1 MIRLIPTYT
10 SLSSEG
16 VARLFRDHV
25 WKDFGLPE
33 SIIYDR
39 GSVFVSRFMEA
50 LNHLLGIRANPSTAY
65 HPQTD
70 GQTERVN
77 QEVEQ
82 YLRTFVNYHQDDWA
96 DWLSLAEFSHNDK
109 VNDSTHYSPF
119 YLNWGRHPRKGV
131 EPRRETKV
139 EAAMEF
145 VQRMEGIRKEA
156 AAALERAARD
166 MKTFYDR
173 HHQEAP
179 IFQPGDEV
187 LLEGEN
193 LRTNRPSKKLD
204 HRRFGPFKVDKK
216 IGERAYRLK
225 LPTTWK
231 IHPVFHV
238 SKLLPYHRDDTTT
251 STPPPPDI
259 VEGEP
264 QQEIEDILDQRTRR
278 GKLQFLVKWRGFPME
293 ENEWKYEHDLEHAKE
308 LLDDFKSR
316 PLPHCRP
323 RKRRG

>member
-1 MIRLIPTYT
+1 MIRLVPTYT

-25 WKDFGLPE
+25 WKDFGIPE
-33 SIIYDR
+33 NIIYDR
-39 GSVFVSRFMEA
+39 GSVFVSKFMTA
-50 LNHLLGIRANPSTAY
+50 LNHLLGIQANPSTTY

-82 YLRTFVNYHQDDWA
+82 YLRIFVNYHQDNWTDWI
-96 DWLSLAEFSHNDK
+96 SLAEFSHNDK
-109 VNDSTHYSPF
+109 VNSSTHYSPF
-119 YLNWGRHPRKGV
+119 YLNWGRHPRKGI
-131 EPRRETKV
+131 EPRRETRV
-139 EAAMEF
+139 EAATEF
-145 VQRMEGIRKEA
+145 VERMEGIRREA
-156 AAALERAARD
+156 GAALERAARD

-193 LRTNRPSKKLD
+193 LRTNRPTKKLD
-204 HRRFGPFKVDKK
+204 HRRFGPFKVEKK

-225 LPTTWK
+225 LPFTWK
-231 IHPVFHV
+231 VHPVFHV

-259 VEGEP
+259 IDGPPE
-264 QQEIEDILDQRTRR
+264 QEIEDILDQRVHR
-278 GKLQFLVKWRGFPME
+278 GKPQYLIKWCRFPME
-293 ENEWKYEHDLEHAKE
+293 ENEWKNERDLGNVQQI
-308 LLDDFKSR
+308 LDDFKSC
-316 PLPHCRP
+316 LHSHCRLQ
-323 RKRRG
+323 KRGG